1 MPRAIQAFF
10 ATPATNAFASATG
23 GPADWPP
30 RRSESN
36 RGPAARPPGRA
47 DAITDLGG
55 VAVGHVT
62 VARDDRRRPPAGA
75 SRGPAHGC
83 RAAGSESLLDALAVR
98 RPPRVRTRVRAT
110 ERRVG
115 QPA

>member
-10 ATPATNAFASATG
+10 ATPRPTHSHRR
-23 GPADWPP
+23 PAD
-30 RRSESN
+30 
-36 RGPAARPPGRA
+36 RPTGRA

-98 RPPRVRTRVRAT
+98 RPPRALTRVRAT

-115 QPA
+115 QPACGRAGGGDGSRT